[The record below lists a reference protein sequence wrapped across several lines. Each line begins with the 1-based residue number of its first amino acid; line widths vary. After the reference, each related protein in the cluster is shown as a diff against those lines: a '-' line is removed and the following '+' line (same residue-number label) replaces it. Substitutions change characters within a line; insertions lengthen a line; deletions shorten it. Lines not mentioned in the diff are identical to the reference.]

1 MYGESPYNLQQQG
14 SLWWS
19 RASDSELS
27 LPWAW
32 VQYLIQDLISH
43 KPHGSARK
51 AFCNSIKTLLSLGPE
66 GQREEGGNLL
76 RAWDRDHTTEAG
88 VMANLPEESQAV
100 G

>member
-1 MYGESPYNLQQQG
+1 MASHLIICN
-14 SLWWS
+14 S
-19 RASDSELS
+19 REVSGGPGLLS
-27 LPWAW
+27 LPRAW

-51 AFCNSIKTLLSLGPE
+51 VFCNSIKTLLSLGPE
-66 GQREEGGNLL
+66 GQREEGGNLP